1 MPDDQQN
8 ATSPEQR
15 FVPTDRH
22 RRPVRGCRRHLRD
35 CWHFYPEA
43 DPADYEEHRARL
55 AVDPTARVYPTAS
68 VAGGDAD
75 HPTLL
80 DLPGGLEGSPTS
92 EGHPAR
98 PPGSRAVRSALA
110 ALSGGVCGGSESA
123 RR

>member
-35 CWHFYPEA
+35 CWHFYPKA

-55 AVDPTARVYPTAS
+55 AVDPTARVSYIRPAS
-68 VAGGDAD
+68 QEKMR
-75 HPTLL
+75 TI
-80 DLPGGLEGSPTS
+80 
-92 EGHPAR
+92 
-98 PPGSRAVRSALA
+98 PPCSTCRVD
-110 ALSGGVCGGSESA
+110 
-123 RR
+123 